1 MSMSQQQ
8 KSPTMKWKWSRSV
21 LSDSLGPHGLWP
33 TRFLRPWDFPGKSTG
48 VGCHFLLQGIF
59 PTQGSKAINKTHR
72 WPRNW
77 NYQFSSVQFSRSVVS
92 DSLHWKLKELLGW
105 PKRSFSFLGKN
116 KRHIFHFHQ
125 ELSFLFF
132 FFFTENFIQQCIP
145 CFVPL
150 PSAIFF
156 RQLHKSIFPKLCI
169 FLSKQLF
176 QVPYTVFQ
184 GIESFSIN
192 L

>member
-1 MSMSQQQ
+1 MAYQIPLSMGFSRQEYWSGLPFPPPGDLPDPGIKSNKQDSPMTQ
-8 KSPTMKWKWSRSV
+8 KLK
-21 LSDSLGPHGLWP
+21 L
-33 TRFLRPWDFPGKSTG
+33 
-48 VGCHFLLQGIF
+48 
-59 PTQGSKAINKTHR
+59 
-72 WPRNW
+72 
-77 NYQFSSVQFSRSVVS
+77 SVQFSRSVVS

-105 PKRSFSFLGKN
+105 PKRSFSFLSKN

-132 FFFTENFIQQCIP
+132 FFFFTKNFTQQCIP

-176 QVPYTVFQ
+176 QVPYTIFQ

-192 L
+192 F

>member
-1 MSMSQQQ
+1 MSHAKKYVSTYCMSMSQQQ

-77 NYQFSSVQFSRSVVS
+77 NYQFSSVQFSHSVVS

-116 KRHIFHFHQ
+116 KRHVFHFHQ

-132 FFFTENFIQQCIP
+132 FYRELYSTMYSLFCSTTFCHFFQAT
-145 CFVPL
+145 
-150 PSAIFF
+150 S
-156 RQLHKSIFPKLCI
+156 
-169 FLSKQLF
+169 
-176 QVPYTVFQ
+176 
-184 GIESFSIN
+184 
-192 L
+192 